1 MTARSLVP
9 APGPHLTPSAAPSR
23 ARPLLSLS
31 SGLSPPTAS
40 SSASAHTETASP
52 LRRPPC
58 PSSPSAELFCPPGPV
73 RPPSSHLSKHVAT
86 CPVAR
91 PESSDALISQVAW
104 RPSSLALV
112 PSTAPSA
119 GFSPPPL
126 RPGAPRA
133 APGVTPASCPSYS
146 TTWIPPGGQRDCKA
160 WLGHCPPCPRHPRGS
175 PPPWVGQGPR
185 WSGCHPPAFTHSP
198 KMLRPPCF
206 SLNAPSAVHLGAFY
220 SLLLLPQKL
229 FGTLSFSPAGPGLGS
244 PPKEAP
250 RPPAEGP
257 LPAVTCHPSV
267 CLQDSTRVPRGREFR
282 GHRTV
287 CARTVLPQRGREL
300 VSADTI
306 LRGFWYSRSAQ
317 HRGRTENVLHTR
329 PLTRALFSP
338 SHLSTTRPSIPR
350 QPDAPARCPDAV
362 LPGTQV
368 PAHGLACPA
377 PPRPCMHSWL
387 SLPPSLRTLHAHVF
401 RKLPLTLPR
410 VHPLLSCL
418 HVLASILFSA
428 WVNFPLSF

>member
-1 MTARSLVP
+1 MA
-9 APGPHLTPSAAPSR
+9 GP
-23 ARPLLSLS
+23 LS
-31 SGLSPPTAS
+31 SLPEAPPWLPTTLGGSGAPVVRLPPAGLHSLPQDALPALLLPER
-40 SSASAHTETASP
+40 AVG
-52 LRRPPC
+52 
-58 PSSPSAELFCPPGPV
+58 CPP
-73 RPPSSHLSKHVAT
+73 
-86 CPVAR
+86 
-91 PESSDALISQVAW
+91 
-104 RPSSLALV
+104 
-112 PSTAPSA
+112 
-119 GFSPPPL
+119 
-126 RPGAPRA
+126 
-133 APGVTPASCPSYS
+133 
-146 TTWIPPGGQRDCKA
+146 
-160 WLGHCPPCPRHPRGS
+160 RG
-175 PPPWVGQGPR
+175 
-185 WSGCHPPAFTHSP
+185 
-198 KMLRPPCF
+198 
-206 SLNAPSAVHLGAFY
+206 FY

-229 FGTLSFSPAGPGLGS
+229 FGALSFSPAGPGLGS

-267 CLQDSTRVPRGREFR
+267 CLQDSTRVPHGREFR

-317 HRGRTENVLHTR
+317 HRGRTENALHTR

-338 SHLSTTRPSIPR
+338 SHFSTTRPSIPR

-362 LPGTQV
+362 PPGIQV

-377 PPRPCMHSWL
+377 PPRPCMHSRL
-387 SLPPSLRTLHAHVF
+387 SLPPSLRTRHAHVF